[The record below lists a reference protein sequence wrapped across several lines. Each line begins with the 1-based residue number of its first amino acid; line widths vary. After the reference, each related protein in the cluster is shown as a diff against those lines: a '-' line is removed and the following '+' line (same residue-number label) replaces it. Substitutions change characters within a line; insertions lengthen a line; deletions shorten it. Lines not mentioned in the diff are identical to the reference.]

1 MRPLFKSHDNIFT
14 LFLIEWT
21 KNIKAGGDFTVRNFS
36 DGKIRKLNYI
46 IHNPNTVE
54 ETAKVL
60 LDVFVQANAGKVERN
75 LRGLSYCNNE
85 ISELKEEQAEVAGN
99 I

>member
-1 MRPLFKSHDNIFT
+1 MDKDHKGGEVFPT
-14 LFLIEWT
+14 
-21 KNIKAGGDFTVRNFS
+21 IKDFS

-60 LDVFVQANAGKVERN
+60 LDILVQANVGKVERK
-75 LRGLSYCNNE
+75 LQELSNCNGE
-85 ISELKEEQAEVAGN
+85 ISELRETQAEVAG
-99 I
+99 II